1 MKRELGRR
9 TDEAPE
15 AETLREGVVA
25 GRNAVLEA
33 IKSAASIE
41 KIYVARGEKQG
52 SIVRILALAREKNIV
67 VQEADRVKLDH
78 ISGITTHQGVVAYL
92 GQKDYC
98 TVDDM
103 LEAARSRG
111 EAPFLILCDEIADPH
126 NLGAI
131 LRTAAVAGAHGVIV
145 PKHRGVGITP
155 AVTKASAGA
164 VFHVAVA
171 KVTNLV
177 RTMEEL
183 KQKGVWLYGTD
194 AAAQATIYETDFTGG
209 VGLVIG
215 SEGAGMSRLVR
226 ETCDFLVSIPM
237 FGQVN
242 SLNASVAAG
251 VVMYEEVRQR
261 CLK

>member
-131 LRTAAVAGAHGVIV
+131 LRTAEVAGAHGVIV
-145 PKHRGVGITP
+145 PKHRGGGTPPRGLRQARPGPRPGARSRDRSAGRARRPRSGISCRWLIADCPAASNCGPIFP
-155 AVTKASAGA
+155 AV
-164 VFHVAVA
+164 
-171 KVTNLV
+171 
-177 RTMEEL
+177 L
-183 KQKGVWLYGTD
+183 KL
-194 AAAQATIYETDFTGG
+194 
-209 VGLVIG
+209 
-215 SEGAGMSRLVR
+215 R
-226 ETCDFLVSIPM
+226 P
-237 FGQVN
+237 
-242 SLNASVAAG
+242 
-251 VVMYEEVRQR
+251 
-261 CLK
+261 

>member
-131 LRTAAVAGAHGVIV
+131 LRTAEVAGAHGVIV

-251 VVMYEEVRQR
+251 VVMYEVVRQR

>member
-1 MKRELGRR
+1 M
-9 TDEAPE
+9 
-15 AETLREGVVA
+15 
-25 GRNAVLEA
+25 
-33 IKSAASIE
+33 
-41 KIYVARGEKQG
+41 
-52 SIVRILALAREKNIV
+52 
-67 VQEADRVKLDH
+67 
-78 ISGITTHQGVVAYL
+78 
-92 GQKDYC
+92 
-98 TVDDM
+98 
-103 LEAARSRG
+103 
-111 EAPFLILCDEIADPH
+111 
-126 NLGAI
+126 
-131 LRTAAVAGAHGVIV
+131 AGAHGVIV

-209 VGLVIG
+209 VGLVFG

-251 VVMYEEVRQR
+251 VVMYEVVRQR

>member
-1 MKRELGRR
+1 MKRALGRR

-78 ISGITTHQGVVAYL
+78 ISGITMQQGGVGCR
-92 GQKDYC
+92 GQKDDC

-131 LRTAAVAGAHGVIV
+131 LRTAEVAGAHGVIV

-251 VVMYEEVRQR
+251 VVMYEVVRQR

>member
-131 LRTAAVAGAHGVIV
+131 LRT
-145 PKHRGVGITP
+145 
-155 AVTKASAGA
+155 KASAGA

-251 VVMYEEVRQR
+251 VVMYEVVRQR